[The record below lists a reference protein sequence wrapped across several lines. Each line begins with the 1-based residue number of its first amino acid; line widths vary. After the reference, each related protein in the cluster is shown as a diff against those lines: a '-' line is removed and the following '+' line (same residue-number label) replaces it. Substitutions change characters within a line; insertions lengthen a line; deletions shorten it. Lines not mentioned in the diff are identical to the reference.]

1 MTDKIDDIGM
11 IETLRLKSEEIDM
24 DQYLKTKLGGYTKQ
38 SVLEYLNAL
47 RKQQQTTAD
56 TFYRN
61 LQTVYNEKETIKK
74 NNEALQ
80 YRLNKI
86 ESEYKNLSESM
97 MAVQLD
103 HSDFTMQDILALK
116 NTNAAM
122 EEELK
127 KNDIEKASLDNNI
140 KHLNQTFDDLTERLK
155 QSEHEISAAKEVI
168 ITEKQESKE
177 LRDKVAKLSIVIEDK
192 MDEVKYLKALQ
203 SEGQVAELTS
213 QVNSLT
219 NQLMT
224 QTEVMAGLN
233 SEVSIKEKAI
243 ETLTAQ
249 TGLQKNMLDDLNKTV
264 EELQN
269 QNEKL
274 LSANTAFTKQLQDNC
289 TKTIDLIH
297 EKSDITI
304 EKIIANRRLDEA
316 NSKIAKL
323 EIEIQKCTKLDELK
337 GC

>member
-249 TGLQKNMLDDLNKTV
+249 TGLQKNMLDDLNKTI